1 MKFKVKTIGI
11 NPTEAELNE
20 ALDEIKSINKPKKKL
35 LALKSF
41 AKILF
46 EFYQADLINFNM
58 AKYFFIMARL
68 EASKHSKRFKI
79 NPY

>member
-1 MKFKVKTIGI
+1 MKVNCKTIGI
-11 NPTEAELNE
+11 NPTESELNE
-20 ALDEIKSINKPKKKL
+20 ALDEIKSINNTKKKL

-58 AKYFFIMARL
+58 AKYFFIMTRV
-68 EASKHSKRFKI
+68 EASKYSKKFKI